1 MKFVCAKETILT
13 EIIYAM
19 SFTSQKNALS
29 ITSNVFLQVQGDELI
44 IKATDLKTGFS
55 THIPVQA
62 MEAGRILVS
71 CTKLLEIIRAL
82 PEGDIEFFS
91 SNGTFSIKP
100 LDQGIDFK
108 LRSIAADE
116 FPALERGENLTYFDV
131 EQKAFTEMI
140 DQTYFAAAEDD
151 SRQYLNGVFLE
162 RTEKGMTMVAT
173 DGRRLGIVER
183 TFGDDLPH
191 FDAIII
197 PTKFLTE
204 LRRLASG
211 EGSLKLSITDKL
223 LFAMVSSRI
232 FYTTLIKGDYPA
244 YRRVIPESQR
254 YHATMRIADML
265 EALKRVSL
273 LVENKARRIYLDI
286 SEDGT
291 LLTSDENESGE
302 AKEII
307 ACQYEGPETRISL
320 NYTYLLTP
328 LKVMD
333 GQYFTLNFTEPT
345 RALTVIPEEGHDYL
359 HLIMPMQ
366 QTP

>member
-1 MKFVCAKETILT
+1 MKFVCSKESILT

-29 ITSNVFLQVQGDELI
+29 ITSNVCLQAKGSTLM
-44 IKATDLKTGFS
+44 IKATDLRVGFS
-55 THIPVQA
+55 TEIPV
-62 MEAGRILVS
+62 EVHEEGRILVS
-71 CTKLLEIIRAL
+71 CTKLLEILRSL
-82 PEGDIEFFS
+82 PEVDVEFFS
-91 SNGTFSIKP
+91 NNGTFSIKP
-100 LDQGIDFK
+100 LGQGIDFK
-108 LRSIAADE
+108 LRAIGADE
-116 FPALERGENLTYFDV
+116 FPALERGDDLSYFPI

-140 DQTYFAAAEDD
+140 DQTHFAAAEDD
-151 SRQYLNGVFLE
+151 SRQFLNGVFLE
-162 RTEKGMTMVAT
+162 RTKSGMTMVAT

-183 TFGDDLPH
+183 SFSDDIPE
-191 FDAIII
+191 FSPIIL

-211 EGSLKLSITDKL
+211 EGSLMLSITDKI
-223 LFAMVSSRI
+223 LFATVANRV
-232 FYTTLIKGDYPA
+232 FYTTLIKGDYPN

-254 YHATMRIADML
+254 YHATMKISDML
-265 EALKRVSL
+265 DALKRVSL

-286 SEDGT
+286 SEAGT

-333 GQYFTLNFTEPT
+333 GEYFTLNFTEPT
-345 RALTVIPEEGHDYL
+345 RALTVVPEGDRDYL